1 MWWES
6 LIWVISGCVV
16 GAPVVHL
23 FQWYRGRYSTKI
35 EHRTM
40 RVYERVQRL
49 DSGSLPDWAD
59 QALSEL
65 GQTFSTYRRTGEDV
79 YLDDCILGAETLG
92 AVFRE
97 MKTRRR

>member
-6 LIWVISGCVV
+6 LIWVIVGCAV
-16 GAPVVHL
+16 GAVGHL
-23 FQWYRGRYSTKI
+23 FRWYRSRYSMKI
-35 EHRTM
+35 EQRTM
-40 RVYERVQRL
+40 RVYRRVQLL
-49 DSGSLPDWAD
+49 DSGSLPNWAD

-65 GQTFSTYRRTGEDV
+65 GQTFSMYRRTGEDV

-97 MKTRRR
+97 MKTRRG